1 MISKEELGKLIK
13 SAREAKAKEINKRYT
28 QKTLASDIGKSQSYI
43 GDIESGRTYPTLVVL
58 SDIALACGVSLSFFS
73 DIENKIEE
81 YVGKQLGDYPA
92 ETQDMV
98 KDYIRRGNEKLNFL
112 SGQAQHDITLEGFPK
127 VTEVPSASI
136 TCSDNFS
143 KQDIRDTFPISTMT
157 QIPILGTVA
166 AGVPLYAEQHI
177 LGYEEVPQSL
187 VKSGEYFF
195 LIVQGDSM
203 TGSRIFSGDKVLIRK
218 QTLVEN
224 GEIALVL
231 VNGDEATLKR
241 VKYLNGTAILYP
253 DNPSYEPMVYPISDV
268 EVIGYVAQV
277 IFNPNAKK

>member
-1 MISKEELGKLIK
+1 MISKEELGKLVKNARKIK
-13 SAREAKAKEINKRYT
+13 SEKTNKRYT
-28 QKTLASDIGKSQSYI
+28 QKALATDIAKSQGYI

-58 SDIALACGVSLSFFS
+58 SDIAKACEVPLNFFA
-73 DIENKIEE
+73 DIENVIQE
-81 YVGKQLGDYPA
+81 YVGKQLGDYPS

-98 KDYIRRGNEKLNFL
+98 KDYIYTGNGRLDFL
-112 SGQAQHDITLEGFPK
+112 SGQAQHDITIEGFPK
-127 VTEVPSASI
+127 IQEVSEAEKNYSFSMNSI
-136 TCSDNFS
+136 NKIPDNS
-143 KQDIRDTFPISTMT
+143 LVR
-157 QIPILGTVA
+157 IPILGTVA
-166 AGVPLYAEQHI
+166 AGIPLYAEQNVF
-177 LGYEEVPQSL
+177 GYEDVPRSL

-203 TGSRIFSGDKVLIRK
+203 TGSRIFPGDKVLIRR
-218 QTLVEN
+218 QSIVEN

-241 VKYLNGTAILYP
+241 VKYLNDKAILLP

-268 EVIGYVAQV
+268 QIIGYVTQV